1 MNNINAVQNSL
12 IQQHAILKGI
22 TEKLGLNMGISEEG
36 WVVKDHQDHLLIMN
50 SRQVPSE
57 IGALEE
63 KLRRI
68 FF

>member
-1 MNNINAVQNSL
+1 MNNLSAIKNSL
-12 IQQHAILKGI
+12 IQQHTLLKGI
-22 TEKLGLNMGISEEG
+22 TEKLGLRMGISEQG
-36 WVVKDHQDHLLIMN
+36 WVVRDHQDHLLIMN
-50 SRQVPSE
+50 SHQVPDE